1 MRSRY
6 YERRP
11 DESTFEACQ
20 EALHS
25 ALSTAQQW
33 SRSEAVDPQLK
44 AKLALLIIRHVAK
57 GETDP
62 MMLRKQALTTYFL
75 ESAGEESAR

>member
-1 MRSRY
+1 MGSRY
-6 YERRP
+6 NERP
-11 DESTFEACQ
+11 LDESTFEACQ

-33 SRSEAVDPQLK
+33 SRYGGVDPQLK
-44 AKLALLIIRHVAK
+44 AKLALLIIRYATK

-62 MMLRKQALTTYFL
+62 VMLRKQALTTYFL
-75 ESAGEESAR
+75 ESMGKSTH